1 MYSEKLTR
9 SALGPET
16 PRAEWDD
23 SFVILS
29 RFDWYMRIDLALL
42 WSAARMTT
50 FKID

>member
-16 PRAEWDD
+16 ARAEEGD

-29 RFDWYMRIDLALL
+29 RFDW
-42 WSAARMTT
+42 
-50 FKID
+50 